1 MRKDIHLDNTIVY
14 QEECGSL
21 IDDSSLPENK
31 SPGRFAEG
39 DSESAVL
46 PSSKTASFEY
56 HIVYHPSY
64 RVPVLYFNAF
74 NQGIPCLADNS
85 RYGVPFGR
93 LQDMVV
99 R

>member
-1 MRKDIHLDNTIVY
+1 MRKRIQLDNTTIHL
-14 QEECGSL
+14 EECGSL
-21 IDDSSLPENK
+21 VHDLSLPENK
-31 SPGRFAEG
+31 SPGRSAEV

-46 PSSKTASFEY
+46 PSSQTASFEY

-74 NQGIPCLADNS
+74 DQGRPCLADHS
-85 RYGVPFGR
+85 RHGVPLGK
-93 LQDMVV
+93 LQDMVE